1 LNVLVNSKASS
12 DNSKFL
18 NINTIFPEKPLEN
31 EIIKKKLKSENGCM
45 LKLDTKSLKSFYLD
59 FKEIILDNKTDTFNF
74 LLKHLGD
81 KDKSDNILFTEH
93 NVLVFMQEISF
104 NNDQLT
110 ARIFKFVKVH
120 ENTISNKDL
129 RLIREFSNCSPRDVL
144 VLKESHRRH
153 TSINI
158 IMTSSHIAKNKLYI
172 NSHLELNKT
181 KQNLLNI
188 HYPYQVK
195 LFIFV
200 TVVTLT
206 FLLIIAVLELNFT
219 LQNQDNLL
227 KYFKMWN
234 SNNLRNIY
242 FSSILIYFNNLLMI
256 DNDIYSKNIYPNI
269 NSYRKLIV
277 DKINLDINK
286 TIEFN
291 NNLSYYFNYFNE
303 DLSLI
308 YNNQS
313 IPTYN
318 LLRNLTV
325 YHEYESLSNLYNLLI
340 LRISF
345 LVNNSLKLN
354 NTMEIFYNSPYYKE
368 KSASDLLRE
377 VYYIIENYQN
387 VIRFYIENVSYL
399 FDKLITVNSANVI
412 NRDRD
417 TVLYF
422 SFVICFI
429 SFFIFYLLVAKI
441 SVYKIKILTVFF
453 LIDKQWADIIIK
465 RCRKYLEDSENFLK
479 RDIKKI
485 RSMYFFYENDD
496 KSLHKYD
503 DENNTKRYLLAKTGF
518 ETEKNHSTINQI
530 DNKTNT
536 GQEIK
541 DDKGKNSLLKKKDN
555 VSKESRRETFVVYQ
569 SNGNN
574 IYKDKYHPVDNEEPE
589 SKQSSKSIQDK
600 EKRDIDIL
608 KTSISHLQKTRWIIS
623 IKIFILLIVACVYF
637 LITILMNN
645 NFNNDILNNSTYLKY
660 ISNRGWN
667 FNNLLIFYKSMLFT
681 GKKYSPY
688 TTTDPS
694 YLFSKP
700 DLDSIDLFR
709 LYYSKNNENERV
721 IQDINSNLSP
731 ILKGFVEIE
740 RRLHTSEFC
749 NILSDF
755 DPNFYL
761 KYQGNCKTYNQSQS
775 SFGLANSIGFI
786 NNFVYNRY
794 NILKENNATILL
806 LNFQTM
812 LDNLSNDNLAIN
824 IDNSVLL
831 IDQAFIA
838 QSNNHYDSLFNLV
851 SSIVFSVIVR
861 NSIFLVILLFE
872 FIFFIVLS
880 RSLKIMINEDKAIL
894 TILPSQAISKNEK
907 MIKAIHELK
916 NIS

>member
-1 LNVLVNSKASS
+1 
-12 DNSKFL
+12 
-18 NINTIFPEKPLEN
+18 
-31 EIIKKKLKSENGCM
+31 M
-45 LKLDTKSLKSFYLD
+45 LKLDTRSLKSFYLD
-59 FKEIILDNKTDTFNF
+59 FKETILDNKTDTFNF

-110 ARIFKFVKVH
+110 ARIFKFVKVN
-120 ENTISNKDL
+120 ENTISTKDL
-129 RLIREFSNCSPRDVL
+129 RLISEFSKCSPRDIL

-172 NSHLELNKT
+172 NSHLELNKN

-206 FLLIIAVLELNFT
+206 CLLIIAVLELNFT
-219 LQNQDNLL
+219 LQNEDNLL
-227 KYFKMWN
+227 IYFKMWN

-242 FSSILIYFNNLLMI
+242 FSSILIYFNNLLLI
-256 DNDIYSKNIYPNI
+256 DNDLYSKNVYPNI

-291 NNLSYYFNYFNE
+291 NNMTYYFNYFNE
-303 DLSLI
+303 DLSLL
-308 YNNQS
+308 YNNES

-325 YHEYESLSNLYNLLI
+325 YHEYESLSSLYNLLI
-340 LRISF
+340 LRISS
-345 LVNNSLKLN
+345 LVNNSLRLN
-354 NTMEIFYNSPYYKE
+354 NTMEIFYNSPYYQE

-377 VYYIIENYQN
+377 VYYILENYNN
-387 VIRFYIENVSYL
+387 VIRFYIENVGYL
-399 FDKLITVNSANVI
+399 FDKLITLNSANVI
-412 NRDRD
+412 NRDKD
-417 TVLYF
+417 IVLYF
-422 SFVICFI
+422 SFGICCIAFI
-429 SFFIFYLLVAKI
+429 IFYLLVSKI

-453 LIDKQWADIIIK
+453 LIDKQWADVIIK
-465 RCRKYLEDSENFLK
+465 RCRKYLEESENFLK

-485 RSMYFFYENDD
+485 RSMYFFYENDE
-496 KSLHKYD
+496 KSMYKYD
-503 DENNTKRYLLAKTGF
+503 DENSTKRYLLAKTGF
-518 ETEKNHSTINQI
+518 ETEKNHSTINQV
-530 DNKTNT
+530 DNKTNS
-536 GQEIK
+536 GQEIV
-541 DDKGKNSLLKKKDN
+541 DDKGKNSLLKRRDN
-555 VSKESRRETFVVYQ
+555 LSKQSRRETFVVYN

-574 IYKDKYHPVDNEEPE
+574 IYKDKYHNVDNEEPD
-589 SKQSSKSIQDK
+589 SKLSAKSIQDK
-600 EKRDIDIL
+600 EKRDIDLL
-608 KTSISHLQKTRWIIS
+608 KTSISHLHKTRWIIS
-623 IKIFILLIVACVYF
+623 LKIFILLMVACVYF

-645 NFNNDILNNSTYLKY
+645 NSNNDVVENSTYLKY
-660 ISNRGWN
+660 IANRGWSY
-667 FNNLLIFYKSMLFT
+667 NNLLIFYKSILFT

-688 TTTDPS
+688 LTTELN
-694 YLFSKP
+694 YLFTKS

-709 LYYSKNNENERV
+709 LYYTKNNENERV

-749 NILSDF
+749 NILSEF
-755 DPNFYL
+755 DPTFYL

-786 NNFVYNRY
+786 NNFLYNKY

-806 LNFQTM
+806 LNLTTM

-824 IDNSVLL
+824 IDNSVFL

-838 QSNNHYDSLFNLV
+838 QSNNHYDSLYNIVTSNIL
-851 SSIVFSVIVR
+851 SIIVR

-872 FIFFIVLS
+872 FIFFVVLS
-880 RSLKIMINEDKAIL
+880 RSLKNMINEDKAIL
-894 TILPSQAISKNEK
+894 TILPSQAISKNDK
-907 MIKAIHELK
+907 IIKAIHELK